1 MSKEN
6 KVLED
11 RINVLESQN
20 KNLVETIEG
29 QVCELVDKKIKEILK
44 KQQTESKKA
53 KTEAQMK
60 KQLVTID
67 TIKTENKPTSK
78 QVVQAQKP
86 KQIVQMPKQETEIPK
101 KAVQIKPVQ
110 IKEAADTIMPR
121 IRKGK
126 TQILGFFDTND
137 DDLY

>member
-1 MSKEN
+1 M
-6 KVLED
+6 
-11 RINVLESQN
+11 
-20 KNLVETIEG
+20 
-29 QVCELVDKKIKEILK
+29 
-44 KQQTESKKA
+44 
-53 KTEAQMK
+53 TEAELK
-60 KQLVTID
+60 EYIKDIKSLENEIED
-67 TIKTENKPTSK
+67 INSNIYTIKTENKPTPK

-101 KAVQIKPVQ
+101 KAVQIKPVE